1 MAKIPQQ
8 ILNSPQFK
16 KLQGDFQKAKAEYR
30 ESLTEKFESN
40 AEVQRARTMS
50 RDDIAANAVDIMTGR
65 IKEYNDAK
73 EGKATS
79 EEKAR
84 EKARDIAR
92 RSGVS
97 DA

>member
-1 MAKIPQQ
+1 MSKIPEQ
-8 ILNSPQFK
+8 ILNNPQFK
-16 KLQGDFQKAKAEYR
+16 KLNRDFQKVKAEYR
-30 ESLTEKFESN
+30 ENLTEKYESN

-50 RDDIAANAVDIMTGR
+50 KDDIAANAVDIMTGR

-73 EGKATS
+73 EGRATS
-79 EEKAR
+79 EDKAR

-92 RSGVS
+92 RSGLS